1 MPRTPSTTS
10 PPRPRPAP
18 SHYGTLPGQCRLP
31 CCRESAQHLTDDL
44 EHVTA
49 YLIQS
54 TTTLGYDQKCCG
66 KQSLT
71 SVTTTI
77 SCRTLRRL
85 SYAGRANIAMAEFQ
99 AELKRRLRPEGKD
112 SDYESSDEESI
123 TSDLWTVEAPTANG
137 DEENFV
143 R

>member
-1 MPRTPSTTS
+1 
-10 PPRPRPAP
+10 
-18 SHYGTLPGQCRLP
+18 
-31 CCRESAQHLTDDL
+31 
-44 EHVTA
+44 
-49 YLIQS
+49 
-54 TTTLGYDQKCCG
+54 
-66 KQSLT
+66 LT

>member
-1 MPRTPSTTS
+1 
-10 PPRPRPAP
+10 
-18 SHYGTLPGQCRLP
+18 
-31 CCRESAQHLTDDL
+31 
-44 EHVTA
+44 
-49 YLIQS
+49 
-54 TTTLGYDQKCCG
+54 
-66 KQSLT
+66 
-71 SVTTTI
+71 
-77 SCRTLRRL
+77 
-85 SYAGRANIAMAEFQ
+85 MAEFQ